1 MTTAAYEAQAVWA
14 DGSIAARLN
23 GRISG
28 LAESIRRRQA
38 RREALRR
45 LSIVDARTLDDLGMN
60 RMDVN
65 AILCGARRSLSGR
78 A

>member
-1 MTTAAYEAQAVWA
+1 MTPAAYEAHAVWA

-23 GRISG
+23 GHISG
-28 LAESIRRRQA
+28 LAGAIRRRQA

-60 RMDVN
+60 RTDVN
-65 AILCGARRSLSGR
+65 AILCGAHRSLSPR

>member
-1 MTTAAYEAQAVWA
+1 MTPAGYEAHAVWA

-23 GRISG
+23 GRIVE
-28 LAESIRRRQA
+28 LAGAIRRRQA

-65 AILCGARRSLSGR
+65 AILCGARRSLSSR

>member
-1 MTTAAYEAQAVWA
+1 
-14 DGSIAARLN
+14 
-23 GRISG
+23 
-28 LAESIRRRQA
+28 
-38 RREALRR
+38 LRR

-65 AILCGARRSLSGR
+65 AILCGARRSLSSR